1 MTTKII
7 GPHDYKTLFT
17 EMPGGPEIL
26 DELTARFGK
35 AIYVKG
41 GHEADR
47 ETCYRAGQRSVLDFI
62 LLQLNRADGVN
73 DDVEA

>member
-1 MTTKII
+1 MTRKLI
-7 GPHDYKTLFT
+7 GPQDYKTLFN

-62 LLQLNRADGVN
+62 CCNLTEQT
-73 DDVEA
+73 E